1 MKLTVIYSTEQGW
14 LRQTNSGIEPTDE
27 WGAFV
32 HLMNEGFDPIRARE
46 QMKTLQG
53 YSNVEVLQVFHLP
66 FERTRKWFLC
76 DANGVGRRVRKEY
89 ARMELIDAGHS
100 ARAADLILRAALRDP
115 ITTND
120 LLHV

>member
-1 MKLTVIYSTEQGW
+1 MKLTVIYTPNGW
-14 LRQTNSGIEPTDE
+14 LRQADQGIEQTDD
-27 WGAFV
+27 WGAYL
-32 HLMNEGFDPIRARE
+32 HLIGEGLDPYSARE
-46 QMKTLQG
+46 QMKILQG
-53 YSNVEVLQVFHLP
+53 HSDVEVLQVFHLP

-115 ITTND
+115 ITIDN
-120 LLHV
+120 LLPV